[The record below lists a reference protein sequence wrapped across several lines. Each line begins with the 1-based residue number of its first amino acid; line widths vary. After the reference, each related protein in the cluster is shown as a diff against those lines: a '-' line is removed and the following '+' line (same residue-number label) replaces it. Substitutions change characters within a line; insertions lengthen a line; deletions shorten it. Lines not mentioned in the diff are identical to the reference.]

1 MTDHN
6 LDFYMLRAGI
16 RSRRELSRLAGIAP
30 TTLTDIFKH
39 PGTARAYTLAKIAK
53 VCGMDSTEVGEFIQE
68 VTHGKT

>member
-1 MTDHN
+1 MTGHN

-39 PGTARAYTLAKIAK
+39 PATARTYTLARIAD
-53 VCGMDSTEVGEFIQE
+53 VCGMSCEEVGEFIQE
-68 VTHGKT
+68 VTNGKK